1 LTDGP
6 WGQIKD
12 TLSVLSPWV
21 SPIVGIGTFLIT
33 HYKID
38 PELTKRNKKTKH
50 SDSLINI
57 FEKWR
62 DGKTTIPQQKIH
74 SFCLS
79 NISIDIVKE
88 IFPTNEKSPNMEDDY
103 NTLISHLECKEYI
116 EIYNNFKEIVD
127 NQYTYNQNLKKFLNK
142 YLKCIG
148 EVIKKPINSNIL
160 RFYLHSIIQDINYS
174 KGESEKY
181 SYINKPFYIL
191 FSQMDKDSSNPFT
204 EEEEGLIRQ
213 SMIDNYDDISH
224 FVTNFKSDIDEINCF
239 ILTFRS
245 SLTSVTRDRIKGIK
259 GDCYFEKD
267 FNALNRFKRYFCKHS
282 ESTLTTCFLLRSLF
296 HTFPL
301 ESFLKPDAS

>member
-148 EVIKKPINSNIL
+148 EVIKKPINSNIFTFHNSGYQL
-160 RFYLHSIIQDINYS
+160 F
-174 KGESEKY
+174 KGRIRKIFIY
-181 SYINKPFYIL
+181 KQTFLYFI
-191 FSQMDKDSSNPFT
+191 FT
-204 EEEEGLIRQ
+204 DG
-213 SMIDNYDDISH
+213 
-224 FVTNFKSDIDEINCF
+224 
-239 ILTFRS
+239 
-245 SLTSVTRDRIKGIK
+245 
-259 GDCYFEKD
+259 
-267 FNALNRFKRYFCKHS
+267 
-282 ESTLTTCFLLRSLF
+282 
-296 HTFPL
+296 
-301 ESFLKPDAS
+301 